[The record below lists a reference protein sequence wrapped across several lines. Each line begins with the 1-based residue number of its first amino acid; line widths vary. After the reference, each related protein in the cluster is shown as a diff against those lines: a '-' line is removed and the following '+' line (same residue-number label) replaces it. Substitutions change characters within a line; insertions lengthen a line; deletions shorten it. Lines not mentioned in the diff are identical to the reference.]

1 MKLNHLIQ
9 ILEKMDS
16 NTDVFME
23 PSHHVNDFSDL
34 SLTDDEY
41 ALLTRESVFLIGENR
56 GLIISSDQPKD

>member
-1 MKLNHLIQ
+1 
-9 ILEKMDS
+9 MDS

-23 PSHHVNDFSDL
+23 PSHHIDDFSDL